1 MHSRTFTWSLA
12 SVLDVSGNITH
23 PQLPVLT
30 AKSISRRYQMSPRGQ
45 NLLQL
50 RTTELDTLRFK
61 FQLLL
66 AVKLLQIIFPHL
78 QHTVNKEFKV
88 CCRDFTN

>member
-1 MHSRTFTWSLA
+1 MHSRTSAWSLA
-12 SVLDVSGNITH
+12 SVLDVSGNTH
-23 PQLPVLT
+23 PSPAPSFDSQKYLQTLPNV
-30 AKSISRRYQMSPRGQ
+30 SWGQ

-50 RTTELDTLRFK
+50 RTTKLDTLRFK

-66 AVKLLQIIFPHL
+66 AVKLLQIISPHL